1 MYNFLTGPMVWIT
14 FLVVVVGLTYHVVT
28 YIRGLDWRLD
38 RVGYRPN
45 MQFGLKGAA
54 RSIFFWLLPW
64 GSHGWRAKPLFTLLF
79 FSFHIGL
86 LFTPIF
92 LEAHNIMLRDSWG
105 IRLPGISTG
114 LADFL
119 SWVVV
124 IGGIFLIL
132 RRIAFPEVRILTSAY
147 DYLLIVIAVSP
158 FLTGLIARYNVGDY
172 NFWLIVHIITGHVW
186 LLSLVF
192 TKLNH
197 AVFFFLSRA
206 QLGMDY
212 GIKRGG
218 MKGSQMSW

>member
-14 FLVVVVGLTYHVVT
+14 FLIVVVGLTYHVVT

-45 MQFGLKGAA
+45 MKFGLKGAA
-54 RSIFFWLLPW
+54 RSIFFWILPW

-79 FSFHIGL
+79 FAFHIGL
-86 LFTPIF
+86 VFTPIF
-92 LEAHNIMLRDSWG
+92 LEAHNIMLKDSWG
-105 IRLPGISTG
+105 IRLPAFSSGV
-114 LADFL
+114 ADAL
-119 SWVVV
+119 SWIVVV
-124 IGGIFLIL
+124 GGIFLIL
-132 RRIAFPEVRILTSAY
+132 RRIAYPEVRILTSMY
-147 DYLLIVIAVSP
+147 DYVLIIIAVAP

-172 NFWLIVHIITGHVW
+172 HFWLLVHIITGHIF

-192 TKLNH
+192 TRLNH
-197 AVFFFLSRA
+197 AILFFMTRA